1 MSSQDAYFSQSR
13 LLWKPA
19 QPGVTP
25 VEVFRRMINRK
36 HGLNLA
42 NYHDLHK
49 YSVEDY
55 TFWLD
60 LWEALN
66 IVSSIPP
73 NPKQIIAPGRYA
85 EIPDWFPGSRL
96 NYAENLLWRNN
107 DSIACTASGESGVV
121 TNYTFREL
129 RQLVTELAA
138 ALRVGGL
145 QVGDRVAAIVTNSV
159 TAVALALATASIG
172 GIFSSTATDM
182 GTEGILD
189 RYRQINP
196 KFVFAETEVMYAGKA
211 VNLVPK
217 ITDVINDLADKGLQK
232 AILLPSARTGKELL
246 HDINKAINLSAFL
259 ATGDGREL
267 TFEQLPFG
275 QPLFI
280 LYSSGTSGKPKCIVH
295 SAGGVLMQTQK
306 DQRTHMG
313 LSAHDT
319 YFQYTTTGWM
329 MWTFMLSGLASGAR
343 IILYDGSPFYPDL
356 KTYLKFIDEQGVSVL
371 GTSPRLLA
379 EIAGRG
385 LKPRKSFYS
394 LSVKL
399 IVVLTTIVNQVEIGS
414 FEALRVLG
422 VTVAVLTPPMFEWA
436 QDAFGGDRIHL
447 ISTSGGTDICSSFVT
462 GASSLPVYS
471 GEMSCKTLGMKVEVF
486 DPSGNNIEHTGSPGE
501 LVCTRPHPSMPLYF
515 WGDPSG
521 EKLRDAYFNMYPG
534 IWRQGD
540 FMIVNPVTK
549 GIMILGRSDGV
560 LNPSGVRFGSGEIYS
575 VLEKFTDSLDDSL
588 CVGQRRPQDLDER
601 VLLFLKMRP
610 GRKLTSDLET
620 QIKTEIRKALS
631 ARHVPSY
638 IFEIEDIPYTVNGK
652 KIEIA
657 VKQIVS
663 GSDLQP
669 SGTVANPESLELY
682 YKYRDLNQTKAKL

>member
-1 MSSQDAYFSQSR
+1 MTDKRIPFNAEALTIQRLAMSSADSYFAQSR
-13 LLWKPA
+13 LLWKHAHPE
-19 QPGVTP
+19 VTP
-25 VEVFRRMINRK
+25 VEIFRRMINRK

-60 LWEALN
+60 LWETLG

-73 NPKQIIAPGRYA
+73 NPKQIIAPGKFP
-85 EIPDWFPGSRL
+85 EIPDWFPGARL

-107 DSIACTASGESGVV
+107 DSIACTAAGESGVI

-129 RQLVTELAA
+129 RQLVRRMAA
-138 ALRVGGL
+138 ALRVNGL

-159 TAVALALATASIG
+159 TAVAIALATASIG

-189 RYRQINP
+189 RYRQIRP
-196 KFVFAETEVMYAGKA
+196 KFVFAETEVLYAGKT
-211 VNLVPK
+211 VNLLPK
-217 ITDVINDLADKGLQK
+217 VSDVIHDLADKGLQQ
-232 AILLPSARTGKELL
+232 AILLASACTGKEIF
-246 HDINKAINLSAFL
+246 HDINKTVNLSTFL
-259 ATGDGREL
+259 NTGDGREL

-306 DQRTHMG
+306 DLRIGMG
-313 LSAHDT
+313 MNSEDT

-329 MWTFMLSGLASGAR
+329 MWTFMLSGLASGTR
-343 IILYDGSPFYPDL
+343 IILYDGSPFHPDL
-356 KTYLKFIDEQGVSVL
+356 RTYLKFIDEQGVSVL
-371 GTSPRLLA
+371 GTSPRFLA
-379 EIAGRG
+379 EIQGRG
-385 LKPRKSFYS
+385 LKP
-394 LSVKL
+394 LD
-399 IVVLTTIVNQVEIGS
+399 IGR
-414 FEALRVLG
+414 FEALRVIG
-422 VTVAVLTPPMFEWA
+422 STGAVLTPPMFDWA
-436 QDAFGGDRIHL
+436 QQAFGGDRIHL

-462 GASSLPVYS
+462 GVTSLPVHT
-471 GEMSCKTLGMKVEVF
+471 GEIQCKTLGMKVEVF

-501 LVCTRPHPSMPLYF
+501 LVCTRPHPSLPLKF
-515 WGDPSG
+515 WGDESG

-540 FMIVNPVTK
+540 FMIVNPATE
-549 GIMILGRSDGV
+549 GLMILGRSDGV

-575 VLEKFTDSLDDSL
+575 VMEKFTDDLDDSL
-588 CVGQRRPQDLDER
+588 CIGQRRPQDLDER
-601 VLLFLKMRP
+601 VLLFLKMRA
-610 GRKLTSDLET
+610 GKQLTPELET

-631 ARHVPSY
+631 ARHVPQY
-638 IFEIEDIPYTVNGK
+638 IFEVQDIPYTVNGK

-663 GSDLQP
+663 GSNLQP
-669 SGTVANPESLELY
+669 SGTVANPESLQLY
-682 YKYRDLNQTKAKL
+682 YKYRDLDRPKAKL